1 MSEPTKG
8 EGVRDDDGGV
18 PADAFEEAA
27 RDGGVPVPDGES
39 DAAPEFSGPGEVP
52 PTGDSSVNAVLGR
65 LADLGGHPVGEHAEF
80 YTALHDALLTELNA
94 EG

>member
-1 MSEPTKG
+1 MSEPTEG
-8 EGVRDDDGGV
+8 EIVRDDDGGV
-18 PADAFEEAA
+18 PADASEGA
-27 RDGGVPVPDGES
+27 RDGGVPDPDGGS
-39 DAAPEFSGPGEVP
+39 GAAPEAFGPGEVP
-52 PTGDSSVNAVLGR
+52 PTGESSVDAVLGR

>member
-18 PADAFEEAA
+18 PADASEEAA
-27 RDGGVPVPDGES
+27 RDGSVPDPDGGS
-39 DAAPEFSGPGEVP
+39 AAAEFLGPDTVP
-52 PTGDSSVNAVLGR
+52 PTGDSSVDAVLGR